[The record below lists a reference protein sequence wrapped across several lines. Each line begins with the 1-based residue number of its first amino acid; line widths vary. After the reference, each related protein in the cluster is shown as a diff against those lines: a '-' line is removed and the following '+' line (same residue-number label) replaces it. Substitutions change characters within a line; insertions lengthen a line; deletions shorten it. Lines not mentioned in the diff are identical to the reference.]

1 MTERIIEIS
10 KQAIREEVAWRRREG
25 LPILIWKDGKVVDI
39 NKPRR
44 GRAKK
49 KAGGRKRARGQTRR

>member
-1 MTERIIEIS
+1 MTQRIIEIS

-39 NKPRR
+39 NKPPRGKKRR
-44 GRAKK
+44 RKGGKK
-49 KAGGRKRARGQTRR
+49 GG